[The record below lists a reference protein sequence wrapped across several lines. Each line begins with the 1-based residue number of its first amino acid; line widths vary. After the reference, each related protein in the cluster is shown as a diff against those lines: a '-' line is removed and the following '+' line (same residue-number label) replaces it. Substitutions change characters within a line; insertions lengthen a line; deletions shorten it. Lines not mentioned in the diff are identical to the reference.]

1 MINVLF
7 FAELQDAVGKE
18 QLRFDAA
25 GLTVKEL
32 IDKYLATYQ
41 LSSLD
46 KAMVAINEEYAQ
58 ADTELAEG
66 DTVAFIPPV
75 SGG

>member
-1 MINVLF
+1 MVEVLF
-7 FAELQDAVGKE
+7 FAGLKEKLGKE
-18 QLRFDAA
+18 RMAVEAD

-32 IDKYLATYQ
+32 KETVFSSHI
-41 LSSLD
+41 SSLD
-46 KAMVAINEEYAQ
+46 QAMTAINEEYADD
-58 ADTELAEG
+58 ATVIASG